1 MTVDTIRDYLHE
13 VARTPL
19 LTAAQEIELSRQVQA
34 MLAIQ
39 HRTELTPDQ
48 QDVYQRGQRAKH
60 RMIQA
65 NLRLVVSIAKRYQGR
80 GVEFQDLIQEGSI
93 GLNRAVEKFDPAQ
106 GYKFSTYAYWWIR
119 QGITRAISESSRT
132 IRLPVHITE
141 KLNKFKSATRTLTSR
156 LGRSPSL
163 DEIAEELDMPTIE
176 LKKLLLQSRSVISL
190 DHKVGR
196 DEETALGELLADVDN
211 ANPLETAE
219 LLETGEFIQ
228 TLLDSL
234 PPREQYVLSARYG
247 LVDGKRAS
255 LVSVGRDLNLSRER
269 VRQLERK
276 AMNQLKRKVRQQKAN
291 PVSSHSSP
299 ASHSSRSL
307 PATS

>member
-19 LTAAQEIELSRQVQA
+19 LTAAEEIELSRQVQA
-34 MLAIQ
+34 MLEFQ
-39 HRTELTPDQ
+39 DTPDLSPRQ
-48 QDVYQRGQRAKH
+48 QEIVKRGQRAKH

-141 KLNKFKSATRTLTSR
+141 KLNKFKSATRTLVAK

-163 DEIAEELDMPTIE
+163 DEIAEELDMPSSE
-176 LKKLLLQSRSVISL
+176 LKKLLMQSRAVISL

-196 DEETALGELLADVDN
+196 DEETALGELLADTDN
-211 ANPLETAE
+211 ANPMEVAE
-219 LLETGEFIQ
+219 LLETGEFIK

-276 AMNQLKRKVRQQKAN
+276 AMNQLKRKVRQQK
-291 PVSSHSSP
+291 S
-299 ASHSSRSL
+299 ASSSRSL
-307 PATS
+307 STTSG

>member
-19 LTAAQEIELSRQVQA
+19 LSAAEEIELSRQVQA
-34 MLAIQ
+34 MLSVQEMASV
-39 HRTELTPDQ
+39 TPEQ
-48 QDVYQRGQRAKH
+48 QDIFQRGRRAKH

-141 KLNKFKSATRTLTSR
+141 KLNKFKSATRTLTVA

-163 DEIAEELDMPTIE
+163 DEIAEELGMPSSD
-176 LKKLLLQSRSVISL
+176 LKKLLIQSRAVISL

-196 DEETALGELLADVDN
+196 DEETALGELLADTDN
-211 ANPLETAE
+211 ANPLEMAE

-228 TLLDSL
+228 TLLDGL

-276 AMNQLKRKVRQQKAN
+276 AMNQLKRKVRQQKN
-291 PVSSHSSP
+291 GSP
-299 ASHSSRSL
+299 SSRSL
-307 PATS
+307 STAP

>member
-39 HRTELTPDQ
+39 HRTDLTPDQ